1 MAFCPD
7 PRFSIMAQFLVAAL
21 YKFVQLADYRALRE
35 PLFEFCQEHHVC
47 GTLLL
52 AEEGIN
58 GTIAGPEAGVRAVLQ
73 YLRDDPRLATLEHKE
88 SWADKQ
94 PFYRLK
100 VKLKREIVTMGVPN
114 VHAATMAGTYVG
126 PEQWNELVADPDV
139 VVIDVRND
147 YEVAIGSFERAVNPQ
162 TRSFTEFPEWV
173 DQQSRE
179 GGLLDPQKKPRVAM
193 FCTGGIRCEKSTAYM
208 RSRGYDEVYHLEGGI
223 LKYLET
229 VPQDQSRWDGECFV
243 FDERVSVGHGLEP
256 GRYELCR
263 ACRLP
268 LSEQDKASSQYEEGI
283 SCPHCH
289 GTHTPEQM
297 RRFRDRQKQVE
308 LARQRKTRHI
318 GVAMPVK
325 SAHEREAD
333 S

>member
-1 MAFCPD
+1 
-7 PRFSIMAQFLVAAL
+7 MAQFLVAAL
-21 YKFVQLADYRALRE
+21 YKFVPLADYRALRE
-35 PLFEFCQEHHVC
+35 PLFEFCRAHDVR

-58 GTIAGPEAGVRAVLQ
+58 GTIAGPEEGVRAVLRH
-73 YLRDDPRLATLEHKE
+73 LRSDPRLAGLEHKE
-88 SWADKQ
+88 SWADGQ

-114 VHAATMAGTYVG
+114 IQAETMAGTYVA
-126 PEQWNELVADPDV
+126 PEDWNQLISDPEV

-147 YEVAIGSFERAVNPQ
+147 YEVAIGSFEGAVNPH

-173 DQQSRE
+173 EQQAQS
-179 GGLLDPQKKPRVAM
+179 GGLLDRQKKPRVAM
-193 FCTGGIRCEKSTAYM
+193 FCTGGIRCEKSTAYL
-208 RSRGYDEVYHLEGGI
+208 RSQGYDEVYHLHGGV

-229 VPQDQSRWDGECFV
+229 VPAIQSRWEGECFV
-243 FDERVSVGHGLEP
+243 FDERVSVGHGLRP
-256 GRYELCR
+256 GDYELCR

-268 LSEQDKASSQYEEGI
+268 LSQADKASLLYEEGI

-289 GTHTPEQM
+289 GTHTEEQL

-308 LARQRKTRHI
+308 LARRRNTRHI
-318 GVAMPVK
+318 GAAMP
-325 SAHEREAD
+325 ARPAPTPETD
-333 S
+333 I